1 VKVAKT
7 SVRAG
12 FFLFKQNCSNMKPDQ
27 TLTEMSEQLKQYVK
41 TTTEIVKLEILKR
54 TVMMSSLLLLQL
66 FIGLLLALFFAFS
79 GLALGFYFS
88 DILKNYAWGFG
99 LLAACVGLILI
110 LVLFFA
116 ANQIKQR
123 LQSRLLK
130 QMYQD
135 AF

>member
-1 VKVAKT
+1 
-7 SVRAG
+7 
-12 FFLFKQNCSNMKPDQ
+12 MKPDQ

-54 TVMMSSLLLLQL
+54 TVMMSSMLLLQL
-66 FIGLLLALFFAFS
+66 FIGLLLALFLAFS

-88 DILKNYAWGFG
+88 DILQNYAFGFG
-99 LLAACVGLILI
+99 LLAASVGCIL
-110 LVLFFA
+110 LLVVLFA
-116 ANQIKQR
+116 AKLIKQR